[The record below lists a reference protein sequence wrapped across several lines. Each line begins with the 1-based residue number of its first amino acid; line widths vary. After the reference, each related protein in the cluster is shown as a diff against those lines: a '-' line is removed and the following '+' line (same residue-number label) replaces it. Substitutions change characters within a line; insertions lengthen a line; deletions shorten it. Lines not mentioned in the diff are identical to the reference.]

1 MSSRKTLLKHADE
14 LAQDVF
20 NAWNASGEA
29 RVHKAFLY
37 KTARHIAKN
46 RRAFGI
52 LSDGDEDKE
61 SIARLMFVRAYKI
74 YFARQA
80 ARFN

>member
-29 RVHKAFLY
+29 LVHKAFLY
-37 KTARHIAKN
+37 KTARHIAKSH
-46 RRAFGI
+46 RAFGL

-74 YFARQA
+74 YSARQA